1 MSDFKVARDSFR
13 WAVLAL
19 VSISHVIGAA
29 AQYGINTLAPFYQD
43 ELGLSRAQVGLFF
56 SGFYLAMTGASFGA
70 GWLADRWGV
79 RNTTLQGHV
88 FVGLCSAAAAFA
100 PSFSW

>member
-1 MSDFKVARDSFR
+1 MFDSTPARDSFR
-13 WAVLAL
+13 WSVLAL
-19 VSISHVIGAA
+19 VSISHIVGAG

-56 SGFYLAMTGASFGA
+56 SAFYLAMTGLSFGA
-70 GWLADRWGV
+70 GWLADRLGV
-79 RNTTLQGHV
+79 CKTTLQGHV

-100 PSFSW
+100 PSFS